1 MQPGYQMHQVHMAA
15 GRARAFEIVVCA
27 NPANGFALSAG
38 SWSIDLTTR
47 KPGPARL
54 TSASAT

>member
-1 MQPGYQMHQVHMAA
+1 MQARYQMHQVHMAA
-15 GRARAFEIVVCA
+15 DRARALEIVVCA
-27 NPANGFALSAG
+27 NPAFGPALSAG

>member
-1 MQPGYQMHQVHMAA
+1 MQAGYQMHQVHMGA
-15 GRARAFEIVVCA
+15 GRARVNDLVVCA
-27 NPANGFALSAG
+27 NPAFGAALSAG